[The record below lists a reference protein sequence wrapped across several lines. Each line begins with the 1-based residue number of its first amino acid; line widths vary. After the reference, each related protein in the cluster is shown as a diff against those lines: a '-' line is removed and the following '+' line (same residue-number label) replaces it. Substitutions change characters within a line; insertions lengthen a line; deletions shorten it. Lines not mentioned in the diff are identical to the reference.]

1 MLAVEG
7 LSKHFAGLVA
17 LDGVDLDVAP
27 GEVTGLIGPNGSGKT
42 TLINVVTGALSPS
55 GGRVVLDGRDL
66 RALPTNRRVA
76 LGLGRTFQNVR
87 VWPRLTVWEHLWV
100 AGGNPRRR
108 GAPPRGAKG
117 RAHLDDLL
125 AFAALSARRNDLAH
139 NLSLGEQRRLELAR
153 ALATEPKVLLL
164 DEPVAGLTADEIAA
178 FLERLVAMRH
188 QGTGILLV
196 EHNVE
201 VVMQVTDRLVVLNF
215 GRKIA
220 DGVPGDVQRDPLVQ
234 EAYLG
239 TPRSRP

>member
-17 LDGVDLDVAP
+17 LDSVDLNVAS

-42 TLINVVTGALSPS
+42 TLINVVTGALPPS
-55 GGRVVLDGRDL
+55 GGRVVLNGRDL
-66 RALPTNRRVA
+66 RALPTNRRVT

-87 VWPRLTVWEHLWV
+87 IWPRLTVWEHLWV
-100 AGGNPRRR
+100 AGGN
-108 GAPPRGAKG
+108 GAKG

-125 AFAALSARRNDLAH
+125 AFAALSARRNDLAV

-178 FLERLVAMRH
+178 FLERLVAMRN

-196 EHNVE
+196 EHNME